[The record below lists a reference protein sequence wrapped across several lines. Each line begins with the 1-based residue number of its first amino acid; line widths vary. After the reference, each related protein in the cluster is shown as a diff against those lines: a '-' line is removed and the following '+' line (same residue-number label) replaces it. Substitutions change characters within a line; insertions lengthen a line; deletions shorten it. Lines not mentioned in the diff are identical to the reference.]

1 MVIKVSVMSVS
12 LIQKECGTLPKIVY
26 ILKIPTNKK
35 DKITLKA
42 KEQLFTFSISFY

>member
-1 MVIKVSVMSVS
+1 MWNSAQNRI
-12 LIQKECGTLPKIVY
+12 Y